1 MKKHLL
7 SLFVVLL
14 PLLAS
19 AEKVEID
26 GLWYNLTKENKTAE
40 ITSSPTKYSGDLV
53 IPETVMYAE
62 EEYNVTSI
70 GNNAFASCSSLSSI
84 IIPQGVTRIGNNAFF
99 ACHSLSSIIIPKGVK
114 SIGSNALYNC
124 QTLTTIILPE
134 GLEKISSSAFAF
146 CAMLREVYCYA
157 EERTFS

>member
-53 IPETVMYAE
+53 SRKP
-62 EEYNVTSI
+62 
-70 GNNAFASCSSLSSI
+70 
-84 IIPQGVTRIGNNAFF
+84 
-99 ACHSLSSIIIPKGVK
+99 
-114 SIGSNALYNC
+114 
-124 QTLTTIILPE
+124 
-134 GLEKISSSAFAF
+134 
-146 CAMLREVYCYA
+146 
-157 EERTFS
+157 